1 MTANQ
6 NTKSDR
12 LKIFE
17 DPSAQH
23 YLINRL
29 AKWRVTQNKIN
40 NDYQDIIDEEK
51 EEGNRDE
58 F

>member
-1 MTANQ
+1 MTTNL

-17 DPSAQH
+17 DTSAQH

-29 AKWRVTQNKIN
+29 AKWRVTHNKIM
-40 NDYQDIIDEEK
+40 NDYQDIINEEK
-51 EEGNRDE
+51 EGGNRDE